1 MFKKI
6 VLGGVVLLSILS
18 GIFVYNKVSYVG
30 ELVDPLTYFDEFN
43 GNVNN
48 LVYED
53 TRIDANE
60 PIQIV
65 DEKAYISY
73 DVVSQSINDRIFYDY
88 NEKVL
93 TLTSSKEIVRL
104 YEGDNHIKFKG
115 HEGDYSLITLGDTLY
130 IEASLMDN
138 LFGVTIERGKDGRLF
153 VATDI
158 SKNQT
163 IGTVHKKVQVRTHP
177 AKKSTV
183 VEVLPKGSKVTIYSE
198 ADGFV
203 RVRSENGIIGY
214 LPESDIKVQE
224 VKNVAYV
231 TEQETWQQNPL
242 GETVKMMWDEVYNQS
257 NNNWANAKYTSMKN
271 VNVIAPAWFEFEN
284 SNGSLSNRASEAYV
298 KEAHDRNIE
307 VWAILRHNLEEP
319 SLTREILSSTDKR
332 QKVIKE
338 LLDYAEQYHLDGIN
352 VDIENIQEDFSK
364 EWVQFMRE
372 LYPQLKAKGLTVS
385 VDVYAPSAWSGHY
398 ERGKISESSDY
409 FMIMAYDQYW
419 SGSEEAGSV
428 AELPW
433 TEEGIIAT
441 LEEVPKEKLVLG
453 MPFYSRLW
461 KETSNGLETRAYS
474 MDSVEDLIDNWGVVP
489 RLDEVSGQNYAEY
502 IKDGNKYRI
511 WIEDKQSIEKR
522 LKLME
527 KYDLA
532 GYAAWRLGYET
543 NDIWDILENVE

>member
-6 VLGGVVLLSILS
+6 VVGGVVLLSILS

-30 ELVDPLTYFDEFN
+30 EVVDPLIYFDEFN

-53 TRIDANE
+53 TRIDACE

-65 DEKAYISY
+65 DNKAYISY
-73 DVVSQSINDRIFYDY
+73 DVANQYINDRIFYDY

-93 TLTSSKEIVRL
+93 TLTTPKQISRL
-104 YEGDNHIKFKG
+104 YEGENKINFGG
-115 HEGDYSLITLGDTLY
+115 HEGSYSIITLGDTLY
-130 IEASLMDN
+130 IETNLISD
-138 LFGVTIERGKDGRLF
+138 LFGVTIERGTDGRLF
-153 VATDI
+153 VATDT
-158 SKNQT
+158 SKDQT
-163 IGTVHKKVQVRTHP
+163 IGTVHKKAQIRTH
-177 AKKSTV
+177 AARKSTV
-183 VEVLPKGSKVTIYSE
+183 VEVLPRGSKVTIYSE

-214 LPESDIKVQE
+214 LPEDNIKVQE
-224 VKNVAYV
+224 LKNAKNS
-231 TEQETWQQNPL
+231 TEQDTWEKNPL
-242 GETVKMMWDEVYNQS
+242 GETVRMMWDDM
-257 NNNWANAKYTSMKN
+257 NNRADKDWSDTKYARMEN
-271 VNVIAPAWFEFEN
+271 INVIAPVWFEFEN
-284 SNGSLSNRASEAYV
+284 ADGSVSDIATESYV
-298 KEAHDRNIE
+298 KEAHNRNIK
-307 VWAILRHNLEEP
+307 VWPILRHNLEEP
-319 SLTREILSSTDKR
+319 SFTREILSSSDKR
-332 QKVIKE
+332 QKVINQ
-338 LLDYAEQYHLDGIN
+338 LLEYAIQYNLDGIN
-352 VDIENIQEDFSK
+352 VDIENIQDDFSK

-372 LYPQLKAKGLTVS
+372 LYPQLKAKGLIVS

-398 ERGKISESSDY
+398 EREKIAESSDY
-409 FMIMAYDQYW
+409 FMVMAYDQYW

-433 TEEGIIAT
+433 TEAGIIAT

-453 MPFYSRLW
+453 IPFYSRLW

-474 MDSVEDLIDNWGVVP
+474 MDSVEELIENWGVVP

-502 IKDGNKYRI
+502 NKDGEVYRI
-511 WIEDKQSIEKR
+511 WIEDKDSVQKR

-543 NDIWDILENVE
+543 NDIWDILKDVE